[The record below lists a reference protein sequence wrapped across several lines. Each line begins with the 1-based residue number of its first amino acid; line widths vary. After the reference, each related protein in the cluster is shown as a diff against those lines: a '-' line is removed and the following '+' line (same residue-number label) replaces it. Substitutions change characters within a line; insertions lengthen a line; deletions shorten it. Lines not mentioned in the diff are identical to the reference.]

1 MHMTALSAQPH
12 LIFCDADVYGW
23 DLKNARLFADAVARA
38 GFTCALPD
46 FFHGDKLPGAALLR
60 CVDRRQQS
68 VVGCRRLVPATSH
81 QAGS

>member
-1 MHMTALSAQPH
+1 MLVAILSARLH
-12 LIFCDADVYGW
+12 FIFYDADVYGW

-60 CVDRRQQS
+60 CVDHS
-68 VVGCRRLVPATSH
+68 
-81 QAGS
+81 